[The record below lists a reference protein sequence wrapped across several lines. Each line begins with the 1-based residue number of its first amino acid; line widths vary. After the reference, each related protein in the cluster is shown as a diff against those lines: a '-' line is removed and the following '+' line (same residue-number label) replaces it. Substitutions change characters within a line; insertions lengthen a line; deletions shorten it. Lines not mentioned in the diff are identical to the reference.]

1 MLARNETIFK
11 WALYAGATAVFFL
24 LQGAV
29 LQRITLWGVIPFV
42 FPILVAVLGMYEG
55 PLPAS
60 VYALTVGVLCD
71 LLLPASIPCFYT
83 LIFQKLHCINCQFI
97 CFLCSQP
104 SYCQYSLSTVCITKS
119 AWKLCLSADF
129 LPVDQIVKY
138 QSFIPA
144 FRIHIIKHR
153 LYFSGY
159 RKNPVKIQITISVQ
173 FSGITGVFIIYM

>member
-83 LIFQKLHCINCQFI
+83 LIFPAAGAMRGADLPEPAAGRLSLWVVTSVLSFLLTDAFHCVV
-97 CFLCSQP
+97 LWAGGKAAWARGP
-104 SYCQYSLSTVCITKS
+104 GLPREVCVSILLVVPVVLLFS
-119 AWKLCLSADF
+119 AVF
-129 LPVDQIVKY
+129 LPH
-138 QSFIPA
+138 PP
-144 FRIHIIKHR
+144 
-153 LYFSGY
+153 G
-159 RKNPVKIQITISVQ
+159 
-173 FSGITGVFIIYM
+173 

>member
-60 VYALTVGVLCD
+60 VYALTVECCATCCCRRPS
-71 LLLPASIPCFYT
+71 PA
-83 LIFQKLHCINCQFI
+83 
-97 CFLCSQP
+97 
-104 SYCQYSLSTVCITKS
+104 LS
-119 AWKLCLSADF
+119 
-129 LPVDQIVKY
+129 P
-138 QSFIPA
+138 
-144 FRIHIIKHR
+144 
-153 LYFSGY
+153 
-159 RKNPVKIQITISVQ
+159 
-173 FSGITGVFIIYM
+173 

>member
-1 MLARNETIFK
+1 LLARNETIFK

-83 LIFQKLHCINCQFI
+83 LIFPAAG
-97 CFLCSQP
+97 LCAALISQ
-104 SYCQYSLSTVCITKS
+104 SLPPAGFFS
-119 AWKLCLSADF
+119 
-129 LPVDQIVKY
+129 LPLNPHPFRYLLALLMGSLLTAVTLAVLRRKY
-138 QSFIPA
+138 PPKDEEQPT
-144 FRIHIIKHR
+144 
-153 LYFSGY
+153 
-159 RKNPVKIQITISVQ
+159 N
-173 FSGITGVFIIYM
+173 

>member
-83 LIFQKLHCINCQFI
+83 LIFPAAGLCAALISQSLIKAGY
-97 CFLCSQP
+97 LCSLVSSAVAFLLTGFFHCLVFWAQGH
-104 SYCQYSLSTVCITKS
+104 SVWATGGYLMVRELCVSL
-119 AWKLCLSADF
+119 LLS
-129 LPVDQIVKY
+129 
-138 QSFIPA
+138 IPA
-144 FRIHIIKHR
+144 TA
-153 LYFSGY
+153 LFSAVY
-159 RKNPVKIQITISVQ
+159 RKTH
-173 FSGITGVFIIYM
+173 MDD

>member
-83 LIFQKLHCINCQFI
+83 LIFPAAGLCAALISQSLLPAG
-97 CFLCSQP
+97 FLCVVLWAGGKAAWAAGAQVF
-104 SYCQYSLSTVCITKS
+104 LREVCVSILLVVPVVLLFS
-119 AWKLCLSADF
+119 A
-129 LPVDQIVKY
+129 V
-138 QSFIPA
+138 
-144 FRIHIIKHR
+144 FRRTH
-153 LYFSGY
+153 LDD
-159 RKNPVKIQITISVQ
+159 
-173 FSGITGVFIIYM
+173 

>member
-83 LIFQKLHCINCQFI
+83 LIFPAAGLCAALISQSLLPAG
-97 CFLCSQP
+97 FLCGVVTSVL
-104 SYCQYSLSTVCITKS
+104 SFLLRRLSLCRAVGRGESRLGCGGPGLPAGGLRLHPAGGPGGV
-119 AWKLCLSADF
+119 AVLCRV
-129 LPVDQIVKY
+129 P
-138 QSFIPA
+138 P
-144 FRIHIIKHR
+144 HPP
-153 LYFSGY
+153 G
-159 RKNPVKIQITISVQ
+159 
-173 FSGITGVFIIYM
+173 

>member
-42 FPILVAVLGMYEG
+42 FPILVAVLGMSEG

-60 VYALTVGVLCD
+60 VYALTVGG

-83 LIFQKLHCINCQFI
+83 LIFPAAGLCAALISQSLLPAG
-97 CFLCSQP
+97 FLCGVVTSV
-104 SYCQYSLSTVCITKS
+104 LSFLLTDAFHCVVLWAGGKAAWAAGAQVFLREVCVSILLVVPVVLLFS
-119 AWKLCLSADF
+119 A
-129 LPVDQIVKY
+129 V
-138 QSFIPA
+138 
-144 FRIHIIKHR
+144 FRRTH
-153 LYFSGY
+153 LDD
-159 RKNPVKIQITISVQ
+159 
-173 FSGITGVFIIYM
+173 

>member
-83 LIFQKLHCINCQFI
+83 LIFPAAGLCAGADLPEPAAGGLSLWGGHLRALLSPYRRLSLCRAVGRGESRLGCGAQV
-97 CFLCSQP
+97 FLRE
-104 SYCQYSLSTVCITKS
+104 VCVSILLVVPVVLLFS
-119 AWKLCLSADF
+119 A
-129 LPVDQIVKY
+129 V
-138 QSFIPA
+138 
-144 FRIHIIKHR
+144 FRRTH
-153 LYFSGY
+153 LDD
-159 RKNPVKIQITISVQ
+159 
-173 FSGITGVFIIYM
+173 

>member
-83 LIFQKLHCINCQFI
+83 RSLLPAG
-97 CFLCSQP
+97 FLCGVVTSV
-104 SYCQYSLSTVCITKS
+104 LSFLLTDAFHCVVLWAGGKAAWAAGAQVFLREVCVSILLVVPVVLLFS
-119 AWKLCLSADF
+119 A
-129 LPVDQIVKY
+129 V
-138 QSFIPA
+138 
-144 FRIHIIKHR
+144 FRRTH
-153 LYFSGY
+153 LDD
-159 RKNPVKIQITISVQ
+159 
-173 FSGITGVFIIYM
+173 